1 MTRNLSY
8 TFPAGNTSDVCA
20 IQTSAGAGNLIL
32 NSNLA
37 NQYAYIL
44 IQLGAAEGTI
54 ANSMQLNFIQT

>member
-37 NQYAYIL
+37 NQYAY
-44 IQLGAAEGTI
+44 AEGTI